1 MINPLKQHHSD
12 ILTGH
17 AGYEQAHSASWHRG
31 FQLWVV
37 PYYLPKS
44 MLSPSSC
51 LLLQGADHPVQ
62 SLHQMDVGSSQ
73 CPEQLGQTKPKVAMK
88 GVNVWQHQ
96 KRFFL
101 PRFSN
106 LSSHSCFKSLMLL
119 LDTYS
124 SFVLLVFVRSVVFFY
139 YYYWRGICDFSYLQV
154 WFCFQF
160 SSLASSVLGNVISA
174 QLILF
179 TQFTWHTHTNS
190 HSYLGHLANCRLYT
204 YIKWYFLSMI
214 CLEHWYNY
222 CKKNHNNFIIH

>member
-1 MINPLKQHHSD
+1 MPALTRCRSPCAVTPPDGCWLLTVPRAAGSD
-12 ILTGH
+12 
-17 AGYEQAHSASWHRG
+17 
-31 FQLWVV
+31 
-37 PYYLPKS
+37 
-44 MLSPSSC
+44 
-51 LLLQGADHPVQ
+51 
-62 SLHQMDVGSSQ
+62 
-73 CPEQLGQTKPKVAMK
+73 QTKGCNERGQCLAASKK
-88 GVNVWQHQ
+88 
-96 KRFFL
+96 FFL

-124 SFVLLVFVRSVVFFY
+124 SFVLCFFVRLVGFYYY
-139 YYYWRGICDFSYLQV
+139 YYYWRGICALSYLQV

-204 YIKWYFLSMI
+204 YIKWYFLPMI

-222 CKKNHNNFIIH
+222 CKKNHNIFIIH